1 MHVWGANIREK
12 EKKRRYAGTMR
23 KTGNKKWLKRQSKD
37 NIDDRSDTKTYR
49 DTAERR
55 ITYTPASVFVLCFA
69 SSFITIT
76 RVMAVTERLY
86 TCVRHHD
93 LQKSGG
99 GYS

>member
-1 MHVWGANIREK
+1 MHVWGAKRREK
-12 EKKRRYAGTMR
+12 EKKRKKKIRR
-23 KTGNKKWLKRQSKD
+23 DKRERGNKKWLKRQSKD

-55 ITYTPASVFVLCFA
+55 ITYTPASAFVLCFA

-86 TCVRHHD
+86 MCAP
-93 LQKSGG
+93 S
-99 GYS
+99 